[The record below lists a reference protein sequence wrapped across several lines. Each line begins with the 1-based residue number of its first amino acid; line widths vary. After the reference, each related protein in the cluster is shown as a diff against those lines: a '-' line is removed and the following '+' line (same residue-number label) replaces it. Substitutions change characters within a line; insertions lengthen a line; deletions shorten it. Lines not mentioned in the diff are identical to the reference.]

1 MQPLQL
7 QHIMQRRHM
16 HTPIIIIIIT
26 IMRTRLQLIMLQR
39 LLLLPLDCIIIMA
52 LICLCRWLQMFQPPL
67 TTRSTYRRMH
77 QQVASIQLHHQHMRS
92 IRRHCQEQH
101 NISSTSNINNNNN
114 RWQQQRMQLP
124 SIILARM
131 QALHQL
137 EVPQVSP

>member
-7 QHIMQRRHM
+7 QPIMQRRHM

-26 IMRTRLQLIMLQR
+26 IMRMRLQLIMLQR

-77 QQVASIQLHHQHMRS
+77 QQVASIQLHHQHMHS

-101 NISSTSNINNNNN
+101 NISSTSNINNN
-114 RWQQQRMQLP
+114 RWQQQHMQLP

-131 QALHQL
+131 QALHPL